1 MNNEEVLVR
10 YSFDYDFYKIESIEI
25 IEYQLQSKFKV
36 GDKVRV
42 NNTSSNVNGI
52 VGVIESV
59 SSSSPLYY
67 YVKIDDDDIHE
78 IWYIYEIQLEK
89 VEEPIDKEETIDDII
104 GEIKT
109 KWSEIN
115 ILLNQLEKMEKEE

>member
-10 YSFDYDFYKIESIEI
+10 YSFDYDFYKIGSIEI

-59 SSSSPLYY
+59 SSSSTLYY

-104 GEIKT
+104 KEIKDNQKRT
-109 KWSEIN
+109 T
-115 ILLNQLEKMEKEE
+115 ILLNRLETKVKNK